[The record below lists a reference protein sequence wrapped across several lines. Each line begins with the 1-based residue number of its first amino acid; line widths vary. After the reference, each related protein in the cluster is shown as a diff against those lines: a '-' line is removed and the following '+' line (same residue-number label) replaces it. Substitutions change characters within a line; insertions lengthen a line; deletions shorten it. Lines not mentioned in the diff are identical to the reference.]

1 MKNNRLISLLA
12 VGTIVLGFSAIGI
25 VRYNRAQAEQTPQTT
40 ENSEQVQLLFVQNAV
55 SGSFKDNTLTLE
67 GIGPTIFFSD
77 RPERVTGQ
85 VRTSEFIGHWD
96 KGSDNF
102 AANPPNATLSI
113 FGKEN
118 VESAVVELTEPKL
131 ENNTLSYQVKV
142 LEGKL
147 PDSFEESSLF
157 IDILGRWRMYAA
169 GAAAGAAAASGAN
182 YYYHP
187 PVVVAPVAPVYVA
200 PRPVVVY

>member
-25 VRYNRAQAEQTPQTT
+25 VRYNRARAEQTPQAT
-40 ENSEQVQLLFVQNAV
+40 ENSDKVQLLFVQNAV

-102 AANPPNATLSI
+102 AADPPNATLSI
-113 FGKEN
+113 FGEEG

-147 PDSFEESSLF
+147 PASFEESSLF
-157 IDILGRWRMYAA
+157 IDLFGRWAMYGA
-169 GAAAGAAAASGAN
+169 GVAAGAAAASGAN